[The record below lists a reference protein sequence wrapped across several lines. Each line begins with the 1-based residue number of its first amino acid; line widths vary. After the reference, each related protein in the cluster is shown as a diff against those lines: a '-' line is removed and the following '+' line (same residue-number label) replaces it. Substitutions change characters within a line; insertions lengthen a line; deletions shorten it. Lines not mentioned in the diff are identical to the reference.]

1 MLDRMWETLKGKKN
15 VIEEA
20 RSDCLRMLATGHEM
34 FNLVV
39 QTLERDLDVHVREKV
54 AAMDKTINAEQQDVR
69 KKIYEHL
76 ALSRARDLLQG
87 LQLMIIVVDLERIGD
102 YGKNMAEVVDMLPDK
117 MSFGEYEDRYRQV
130 QQGTLELFDLTR
142 DALANGDEDKARE
155 VLRRYDTI
163 SKICDGTLK
172 EVITAEGYGD
182 CVDKGKLGLVLL
194 LRYMKRVSAHLKNIA
209 SAVINP
215 FHRIGYRA

>member
-20 RSDCLRMLATGHEM
+20 RSDCLRMMATGREM

-39 QTLERDLDVHVREKV
+39 QALEKDMDIQVREKV
-54 AAMDKTINAEQQDVR
+54 AGMDKTINAQQQDVR

-76 ALSRARDLLQG
+76 ALSRTRDLLQG
-87 LQLMIIVVDLERIGD
+87 LQLMTIVVDLERIGD
-102 YGKNMAEVVDMLPDK
+102 YGKNMAELVDMLPDK
-117 MSFGEYEDRYRQV
+117 MSFDKYEEHYREV
-130 QQGTLELFDLTR
+130 QEGTLELFDLTR
-142 DALANGDEDKARE
+142 DALANGDEEKARE

-163 SKICDGTLK
+163 SKICDGTLRG
-172 EVITAEGYGD
+172 VITAEGYGD
-182 CVDKGKLGLVLL
+182 CVDKWKLGLVLL